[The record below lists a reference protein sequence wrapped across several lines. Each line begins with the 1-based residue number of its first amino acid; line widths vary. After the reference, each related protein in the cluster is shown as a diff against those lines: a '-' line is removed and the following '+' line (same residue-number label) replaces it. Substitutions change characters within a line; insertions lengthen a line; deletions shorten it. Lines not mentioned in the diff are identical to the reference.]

1 MIFQSFT
8 KYVRHVYMFTKLSE
22 IGFLRRSFL
31 ADFYNFLVQ
40 PSSFACRKAGWILA
54 FNSMHIKS
62 FLGITFFFLSGLL
75 PAQRRECRR
84 HKYN

>member
-8 KYVRHVYMFTKLSE
+8 KFVRQFTCL

-40 PSSFACRKAGWILA
+40 PSSFACWKAGWILA
-54 FNSMHIKS
+54 FSSMHIKS
-62 FLGITFFFLSGLL
+62 FLGITFFFLSGHSAR
-75 PAQRRECRR
+75 PAAKMSQA
-84 HKYN
+84 